1 MPDIKTALQNALSK
15 AASAP
20 TPQIPAAWD
29 DEGADAAIETIT
41 TKAKEATMPK
51 QYFQTTNNVTRATFD
66 YVKNNPG
73 NTRTQI
79 VAALTLQGFKKGST
93 GSLLGQMSKQG
104 LLREANGTMFA
115 AKDTYTPLKTAR
127 NKDQVKPVEAK
138 QPVVHIKKEKPTRA
152 YDRHSDTPSIQIN
165 ASWDAET
172 LLNNL
177 SIKQARAL
185 YDELRKIFGG

>member
-20 TPQIPAAWD
+20 APQIPAAWD

>member
-15 AASAP
+15 AAPA
-20 TPQIPAAWD
+20 PQIPAAWD

-51 QYFQTTNNVTRATFD
+51 QYFKTTNNVTKTTFD

-73 NTRTQI
+73 NTRTQV
-79 VAALTLQGFKKGST
+79 VAALTAQGFKPNST
-93 GSLLGQMSKQG
+93 TSLVAQMVKRG
-104 LLREANGTMFA
+104 LMRETNGAVFA
-115 AKDTYTPLKTAR
+115 AQPEYTPIKSSR
-127 NKDQVKPVEAK
+127 NKVQEKPVVKPVAKKVQAKPRPTFVPPAEA
-138 QPVVHIKKEKPTRA
+138 PV
-152 YDRHSDTPSIQIN
+152 QIN
-165 ASWDAET
+165 AAWDAET

>member
-20 TPQIPAAWD
+20 TPQIPTAWD

-79 VAALTLQGFKKGST
+79 VAALAAQGFKKGST

-115 AKDTYTPLKTAR
+115 AKDEYIPLKTSR
-127 NKDQVKPVEAK
+127 NKDQVKPVVKPVAKKVQAKPRPTFIPPTEA
-138 QPVVHIKKEKPTRA
+138 PV
-152 YDRHSDTPSIQIN
+152 QIN
-165 ASWDAET
+165 AAWDAET

>member
-51 QYFQTTNNVTRATFD
+51 QYFKTTNNVTRTTFN

-79 VAALTLQGFKKGST
+79 VAALETQGFKPNST
-93 GSLLGQMSKQG
+93 TSLVAQMIRQG
-104 LLREANGTMFA
+104 HMRDTNGAVFA
-115 AKDTYTPLKTAR
+115 AQDEYTPIKGAR
-127 NKDQVKPVEAK
+127 IKKQEKPVAK
-138 QPVVHIKKEKPTRA
+138 PVATKAQAKPRPTFIPPTE
-152 YDRHSDTPSIQIN
+152 TPVQIN
-165 ASWDAET
+165 AAWDAET

>member
-79 VAALTLQGFKKGST
+79 VAALTLQGFKRGST

-104 LLREANGTMFA
+104 LLRETNGAMFA
-115 AKDTYTPLKTAR
+115 VKNEYTPLKTAR
-127 NKDQVKPVEAK
+127 NKEQVKPV
-138 QPVVHIKKEKPTRA
+138 VKEKPVAKKVQAKPRPTFIPPTEA
-152 YDRHSDTPSIQIN
+152 PVQIN

>member
-1 MPDIKTALQNALSK
+1 MPDIKTAFQNALSK

-29 DEGADAAIETIT
+29 DEGADAAIENIT

-51 QYFQTTNNVTRATFD
+51 QYFKTTNNVTRTTFN

-79 VAALTLQGFKKGST
+79 VAALEMQGFKPNST
-93 GSLLGQMSKQG
+93 TSLVAQMIRQG
-104 LLREANGTMFA
+104 HMRETNGAVFA
-115 AKDTYTPLKTAR
+115 AQDEYTPIKGAR
-127 NKDQVKPVEAK
+127 
-138 QPVVHIKKEKPTRA
+138 IKKQEKPAPVKAVKEKAQAKPRPTFVPLA
-152 YDRHSDTPSIQIN
+152 EAPVQIN
-165 ASWDAET
+165 AAWDAET

>member
-15 AASAP
+15 AAPA
-20 TPQIPAAWD
+20 TQIPAAWD

-66 YVKNNPG
+66 YVKVTPG

-79 VAALTLQGFKKGST
+79 IAALAVQGFKRGST
-93 GSLLGQMSKQG
+93 GSLLGQMVKQG
-104 LLREANGTMFA
+104 LLRETNGALFA
-115 AKDTYTPLKTAR
+115 VKNEYTPLKTAR
-127 NKDQVKPVEAK
+127 NKEQVKPVVKPVATK
-138 QPVVHIKKEKPTRA
+138 TQTKPAPVVEAPV
-152 YDRHSDTPSIQIN
+152 QIN

>member
-1 MPDIKTALQNALSK
+1 MPDIKTAFQNALSK

-29 DEGADAAIETIT
+29 DEGADAAIENIT

-51 QYFQTTNNVTRATFD
+51 QVFTVTNNVTRATFD

-79 VAALTLQGFKKGST
+79 VAALAAQGFKKGST
-93 GSLLGQMSKQG
+93 GSLLGQMVKQG

-115 AKDTYTPLKTAR
+115 AKDTYTPLKTSR
-127 NKDQVKPVEAK
+127 NKDQVKPVVKPVAKKVQAKPRPTFIPPTEA
-138 QPVVHIKKEKPTRA
+138 PV
-152 YDRHSDTPSIQIN
+152 QIN

>member
-1 MPDIKTALQNALSK
+1 MPDIKTAFEKALSQTQ
-15 AASAP
+15 AHIAQP
-20 TPQIPAAWD
+20 IPAAWD

-41 TKAKEATMPK
+41 TKTKEATMPK

-73 NTRTQI
+73 NTRMQI
-79 VAALTLQGFKKGST
+79 VAALTAQGFKPSST
-93 GSLLGQMSKQG
+93 TSLVAQMIKQG
-104 LLREANGTMFA
+104 HMRETDGTVFT
-115 AKDTYTPLKTAR
+115 AKAEYSPLKAQR
-127 NKDQVKPVEAK
+127 NKAQE
-138 QPVVHIKKEKPTRA
+138 QPAVKEKEQAKPRPPFVPPA
-152 YDRHSDTPSIQIN
+152 EAPVQIN
-165 ASWDAET
+165 AAWDAET